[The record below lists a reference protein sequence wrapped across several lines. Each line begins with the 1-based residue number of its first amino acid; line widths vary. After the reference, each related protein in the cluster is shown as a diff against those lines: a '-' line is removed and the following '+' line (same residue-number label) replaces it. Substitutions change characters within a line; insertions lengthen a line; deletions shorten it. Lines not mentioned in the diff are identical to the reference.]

1 MQPVSPHR
9 WRALPTAAL
18 VIAALVLGAVTARAD
33 DGSTQAHRVS
43 PPGGYVP
50 GAAVDGGRAAASTS
64 SAIR

>member
-9 WRALPTAAL
+9 WRPLPTALIVVGAL
-18 VIAALVLGAVTARAD
+18 ALGAVTARAD
-33 DGSTQAHRVS
+33 DAPAQAHRVS